1 MNAFIDASLSEPLNN
16 EAITAFLHE
25 QLRCWNAGDRDGF
38 FAAYRAVAPNGLT
51 IEYVGRAPTDGW
63 PVLEQMWAQQS
74 AKVEVEELLH
84 VVNGSEAACH
94 QLNKVRGT
102 AMVIHTVEL
111 YRFDAGALAVRYFI
125 QAPQNV
131 A

>member
-1 MNAFIDASLSEPLNN
+1 MSAPDGVMAHDAIS
-16 EAITAFLHE
+16 AFLHS
-25 QLRCWNAGDRDGF
+25 QVACWNAGDRNGF

-51 IEYVGRAPTDGW
+51 IEYVGRGVTDGW

-74 AKVEVEELLH
+74 AKIEVEELLH

-102 AMVIHTVEL
+102 DTVIHTVEL
-111 YRFDAGALAVRYFI
+111 YRFDAGTLAVRYFI
-125 QAPQNV
+125 QAPQSV
-131 A
+131 TG